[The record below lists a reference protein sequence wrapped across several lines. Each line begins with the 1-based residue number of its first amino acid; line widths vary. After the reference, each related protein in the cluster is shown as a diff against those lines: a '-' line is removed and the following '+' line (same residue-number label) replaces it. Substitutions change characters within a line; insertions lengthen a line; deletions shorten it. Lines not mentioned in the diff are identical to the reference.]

1 MVMEKIKVVIIED
14 EFVIAEDIQV
24 HLESY
29 GYEVLAAFDRAEK
42 ALPFILQN
50 VPDILLVDIQLA
62 GIMDGISL
70 VQEIQAKR
78 SLPIIYIT
86 ANSDTITYERAR
98 NTRPHAFLVKPFSPA
113 NLLSAVDL
121 ALHHF
126 STLTSPET
134 IERPVVKEYRTQPFE
149 VNGCLFIRTN
159 GKYKKVCCSDM
170 LFIEAAGSYVHVQTK
185 QDRFTLAQNLSSFQK
200 KTSLPNLMRIH
211 RSYVVN
217 MNQIDS
223 FEESF
228 VYVNNHKLPLSE
240 NFKEEFMTKVR
251 CL

>member
-1 MVMEKIKVVIIED
+1 MEKIKVFIIED
-14 EFVIAEDIQV
+14 EFVIAEDIQT
-24 HLESY
+24 HLELS
-29 GYEVLAAFDRAEK
+29 GYEVLGAFDRAEN
-42 ALPFILQN
+42 ALPVILQN
-50 VPDILLVDIQLA
+50 TPDILLVDIQLA

-70 VQEIQAKR
+70 VQEVQSKR

-86 ANSDTITYERAR
+86 ANSDAVTYDRAK
-98 NTRPHAFLVKPFSPA
+98 NTRPHAFLVKPFSSA
-113 NLLSAVDL
+113 NLVSAVDL

-126 STLTSPET
+126 SLQTSPEM
-134 IERPVVKEYRTQPFE
+134 IERPMVKEYATQPFE

-185 QDRFTLAQNLSSFQK
+185 HERFTLAHNLSHFQK
-200 KTSLPNLMRIH
+200 KTSLPHLMRIH

-217 MNQIDS
+217 INQVDS
-223 FEESF
+223 FEDSF

-240 NFKEEFMTKVR
+240 NFKEEFMTRVR